1 MIEMSCAINYS
12 LLLRRR
18 VPHMEAEA
26 DEFRMNGEEIARISQ
41 MFAGLRAGGETS
53 LRNGERPPHTLAET
67 IADEIT
73 LRFFPPSIRTG
84 ELF

>member
-1 MIEMSCAINYS
+1 
-12 LLLRRR
+12 
-18 VPHMEAEA
+18 
-26 DEFRMNGEEIARISQ
+26 
-41 MFAGLRAGGETS
+41 LRAGGETS

-73 LRFFPPSIRTG
+73 LRFFPPLIRTG

>member
-1 MIEMSCAINYS
+1 
-12 LLLRRR
+12 
-18 VPHMEAEA
+18 MEAEA
-26 DEFRMNGEEIARISQ
+26 DEFRMNGKEITRVSQ
-41 MFAGLRAGGETS
+41 LFAGLRAGGETS